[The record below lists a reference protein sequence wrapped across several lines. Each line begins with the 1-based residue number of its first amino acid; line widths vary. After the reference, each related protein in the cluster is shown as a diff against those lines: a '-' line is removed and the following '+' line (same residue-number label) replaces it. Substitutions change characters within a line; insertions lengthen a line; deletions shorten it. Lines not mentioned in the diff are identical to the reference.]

1 MTDPFLLDVIVND
14 DLLPMERPAMVAHE
28 WGHIAGLARE
38 AEASY
43 FGWRLCQAGD
53 ARTQYSAWLFVYGY
67 VMNAL
72 DAETRRPLLVSLAA
86 GPRRDLRAIADRS
99 MTAVPVVRDAAWQ
112 AYDRYLKS
120 NRVPEGVR
128 SYDDVLVLIVGD
140 RATPR

>member
-1 MTDPFLLDVIVND
+1 M
-14 DLLPMERPAMVAHE
+14 
-28 WGHIAGLARE
+28 GHIAGLARE

-99 MTAVPVVRDAAWQ
+99 RTAVPVVRDAAWQ